1 MAEMDAVEIADGED
15 AATVA
20 RGIVSGPGFGA
31 GEDAHGGRPC
41 GACRG
46 STGGGLRRRIHL
58 HVKLQAIVGEL
69 DVMPAELAEALVG
82 VRGRQIVSDGGEP
95 GARGPE
101 LCNKGWA
108 LLDDWVQGLR

>member
-1 MAEMDAVEIADGED
+1 MRFASALDNGTQDGLMAEMDAVEIADGED

-69 DVMPAELAEALVG
+69 DVMPSKLAEALVG
-82 VRGRQIVSDGGEP
+82 VRVRQIVSDVGG
-95 GARGPE
+95 
-101 LCNKGWA
+101 
-108 LLDDWVQGLR
+108 